1 MFLGEKARRYFIATV
16 SMLRVGRFGGE
27 LTTFL
32 TNIVER
38 VGINY
43 KDANGNT
50 LLHHL
55 CEINHER
62 AAHWLCF
69 TYRDTIQIR
78 PQNNEGQVPA
88 ELVTHGSK
96 SDFAMSMLA
105 GYTGNSFDHIN
116 EIPTA
121 EITMQKTNTQYCHSS
136 ITGDNQEL
144 SHLNSLAHYVCCHY
158 SIQPDFYKKT
168 SAAMLAAGDNE
179 LELQLDEAETV
190 LRYICER
197 HIDET
202 GKQYTAR
209 KRIHL
214 IKHFLEND
222 SYCLKDIL
230 VKNGMEQKR
239 QLQKYNSIPVFKKR

>member
-1 MFLGEKARRYFIATV
+1 
-16 SMLRVGRFGGE
+16 
-27 LTTFL
+27 
-32 TNIVER
+32 
-38 VGINY
+38 
-43 KDANGNT
+43 
-50 LLHHL
+50 
-55 CEINHER
+55 
-62 AAHWLCF
+62 
-69 TYRDTIQIR
+69 
-78 PQNNEGQVPA
+78 
-88 ELVTHGSK
+88 
-96 SDFAMSMLA
+96 
-105 GYTGNSFDHIN
+105 
-116 EIPTA
+116 
-121 EITMQKTNTQYCHSS
+121 
-136 ITGDNQEL
+136 
-144 SHLNSLAHYVCCHY
+144 
-158 SIQPDFYKKT
+158 
-168 SAAMLAAGDNE
+168 MLAAGDNE